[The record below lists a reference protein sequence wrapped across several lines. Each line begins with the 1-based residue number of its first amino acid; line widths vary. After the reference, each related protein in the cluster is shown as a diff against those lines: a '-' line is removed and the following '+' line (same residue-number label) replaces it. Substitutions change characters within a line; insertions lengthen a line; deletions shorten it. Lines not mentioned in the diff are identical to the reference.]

1 MGKQVYQELT
11 WEGVTVDTYTD
22 TTTGRIQVFSKGFAP
37 LGGLGGVL
45 IAESVPGN
53 GKSDWRLVDG
63 ARYRRSINRQRD
75 RDGEIPYTE
84 KQFNKQFFSGGARQ
98 FNNERA
104 FVLNKPGNS
113 SQSER
118 QAFFDNR
125 VPFTS
130 NPTGKKERV
139 NFDQSITS
147 TQVVNQNANPDPD
160 VDVTATVPL
169 NAPLGDGGGGGGGDG
184 AGQNLGTNP
193 DNGSTGQDGSIPNA
207 STNGPI
213 GQIVGDDQEEGL
225 HIITVGEPEDPN
237 KFAYDGT
244 TLTGGNQGELIK
256 YPLIDPPP
264 GLNYDYVTFTA
275 YEYNPGGVSLAR
287 KEYVHSGTQYETI
300 QLPIQPTITETNSV
314 GWTQDQLNDIQKGF
328 ADLSKGGMDFFDG
341 DGGVAFKQAFQNG
354 KEAIE
359 DLLNNP
365 TTKPLI
371 KAFFAGQAVQ
381 ANIIGRSTGAIINPN
396 LELLFNGP
404 ALRTFNFNF
413 RLTPRNADES
423 RAIRKLIRA
432 FKRNSAVQRTNPNL
446 FLISPRVF
454 QIEYNYRGQGQHPY
468 LNKFKPTALTNFSVN
483 YTPDGSYM
491 VFGSTGSLTAY
502 DITMSFTEINPIYAD
517 DIGDSDTDMGF

>member
-1 MGKQVYQELT
+1 MGKQVYQELD

-22 TTTGRIQVFSKGFAP
+22 TTTGRIQVFDKGFGP

-63 ARYRRSINRQRD
+63 ARYRRSVNRQRD
-75 RDGEIPYTE
+75 SDGEIPYTE
-84 KQFNKQFFSGGARQ
+84 AQFNKKFFSDAARQ

-104 FVLNKPGNS
+104 YVLNKPGNS
-113 SQSER
+113 SLSER
-118 QAFFDNR
+118 QGFFDNR

-130 NPTGKKERV
+130 NPTGNKERV
-139 NFDQSITS
+139 NFDQSITT
-147 TQVVNQNANPDPD
+147 TQVVNPNANPDPD
-160 VDVTATVPL
+160 ADADASVPL
-169 NAPLGDGGGGGGGDG
+169 NDSSGDGGGGGGGNGD
-184 AGQNLGTNP
+184 GQNIGTDP
-193 DNGSTGQDGSIPNA
+193 DADSTGQNGSIPNA

-213 GQIVGDDQEEGL
+213 GQVVGDQEDGL
-225 HIITVGEPEDPN
+225 HIMTVGDPEDAN
-237 KFAYDGT
+237 QYAYDGT
-244 TLTGGNQGELIK
+244 TTTGGSPGEYIK

-275 YEYNPGGVSLAR
+275 YEYNPGGVDLTR
-287 KEYVHSGTQYETI
+287 TEYVHSGTKYETI

-341 DGGVAFKQAFQNG
+341 DGGAAFRQAFANGKQAI
-354 KEAIE
+354 K
-359 DLLNNP
+359 DLLENP

-371 KAFFAGQAVQ
+371 KAFFAGQAVS

-404 ALRTFNFNF
+404 SLRTFNFNF
-413 RLTPRNADES
+413 RLTPRNAEES
-423 RAIRKLIRA
+423 RQIRKLIRA
-432 FKRNSAVQRTNPNL
+432 FKRNSAVQRSNVNL
-446 FLISPRVF
+446 FLVSPRVF

-468 LNKFKPTALTNFSVN
+468 LNKFKPTALTSFSVN

-491 VFGSTGSLTAY
+491 VFGTTGSVTAY

-517 DIGDSDTDMGF
+517 DIDDSDTDMGF